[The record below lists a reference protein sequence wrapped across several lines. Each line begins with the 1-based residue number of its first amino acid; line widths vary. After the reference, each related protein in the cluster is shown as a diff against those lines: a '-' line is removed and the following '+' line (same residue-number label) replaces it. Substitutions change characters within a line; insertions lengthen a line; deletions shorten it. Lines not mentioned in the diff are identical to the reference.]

1 MSDQVS
7 KRRVVS
13 LFTGIGGMDMGF
25 DGEVVVHKDSIAN
38 KEFIDR
44 EYTTPNFVALK
55 KNNFETVFQNDI
67 LEGAKEV
74 FGFNNNNSRYNTTS
88 IYKLIAEI
96 TLSEADVVV
105 GGFPCQSFSHS
116 GKRRGFEDDKG
127 HDLKE
132 AVNANGE
139 NSRGSLYK
147 SFVEVVRRV
156 KPKMFVAENVYGL
169 MTMPG
174 EPIKQIMRDFS
185 EVGYDVGYQVVYC
198 PEFGIPQT
206 RRRVIIMGISKSR
219 QECGY
224 C

>member
-1 MSDQVS
+1 MIYLKARKRCLGSITVDITRRAFINWLPKLRFS
-7 KRRVVS
+7 K
-13 LFTGIGGMDMGF
+13 
-25 DGEVVVHKDSIAN
+25 
-38 KEFIDR
+38 
-44 EYTTPNFVALK
+44 
-55 KNNFETVFQNDI
+55 
-67 LEGAKEV
+67 
-74 FGFNNNNSRYNTTS
+74 
-88 IYKLIAEI
+88 
-96 TLSEADVVV
+96 ADVVV

-169 MTMPG
+169 MTTRRLSRYAG
-174 EPIKQIMRDFS
+174 FFGS
-185 EVGYDVGYQVVYC
+185 VGYQVVYC

-206 RRRVIIMGISKSR
+206 RRRCYNMGISKSR
-219 QECGY
+219 DKNADIVDGWNFITNKIECFVGKY
-224 C
+224 FEHLKEPARPTIFRRWCIQRRRDLKRGRVKPRWIWAVLLYDEGWASW

>member
-1 MSDQVS
+1 M
-7 KRRVVS
+7 
-13 LFTGIGGMDMGF
+13 I
-25 DGEVVVHKDSIAN
+25 
-38 KEFIDR
+38 
-44 EYTTPNFVALK
+44 YLK
-55 KNNFETVFQNDI
+55 
-67 LEGAKEV
+67 AKEV

-96 TLSEADVVV
+96 TLFQADVVV

-174 EPIKQIMRDFS
+174 EPIKQIMQDFRRLGMTLGIRLCI
-185 EVGYDVGYQVVYC
+185 VPLGYLKHEDVL
-198 PEFGIPQT
+198 
-206 RRRVIIMGISKSR
+206 
-219 QECGY
+219 
-224 C
+224 